1 MRPSLPRLVKVIPK
15 SQLAQQ
21 GIPLQ
26 RTLPEPVRSDIK
38 QPTLI
43 ELLMKRRADA
53 GESYPS
59 NIRIEPELK
68 MAHFRRFPKEVGMEL
83 KEMAREK

>member
-1 MRPSLPRLVKVIPK
+1 MHPSLPRLVKVVPK
-15 SQLAQQ
+15 SQLVKQ
-21 GIPLQ
+21 GIPLR
-26 RTLPEPVRSDIK
+26 RTVPEPVRSDIK

-43 ELLMKRRADA
+43 EVLLKRKADA